1 MVVRCAKSLILYLML
16 EFDFPPLQPM
26 IFSVTSL
33 TNYLRE
39 VLETDEI
46 LRDVCVRGE
55 ISNFS
60 QPRSGH
66 LYFTL
71 KDNDSQ
77 LRCVMW
83 KGQTFRLRFN
93 PKDGQSVEAHG
104 AMSFYPAGGQVQLY
118 VDGMQPVG
126 EGQLYQEFLRRKA
139 RLEAEGLFAPEL
151 KRPIPQFPHHIGVVT
166 SPSGAALQ
174 DILNTLRRRLP
185 LARVTLAPTAVQGA
199 EAPAGIVSGLQSLNA
214 LPDLDLIIIAR
225 GGGSIEDLWSF
236 NDEAVAYA
244 IRASRV
250 PVISGVGH
258 ETDFTITDFAADLR
272 APTPTAAAELA
283 TPITSADLAAE
294 LLAINQ
300 SLVMGLKTRL
310 TSLRQDLLLA
320 ENRLQRHSPAQ
331 RVRTYLQFQDETRE
345 RFERAMS
352 HYLTQHQLKLQN
364 QTARLES
371 ISPMAVLR
379 RGFAIVSDAQTHKLI
394 SRLDQTHPDQAI
406 QIQLSDGKI
415 GATISGDTP

>member
-1 MVVRCAKSLILYLML
+1 ML
-16 EFDFPPLQPM
+16 EFDFPPLQPLV
-26 IFSVTSL
+26 FTVTALS
-33 TNYLRE
+33 NYLRE
-39 VLETDEI
+39 LLETDEI
-46 LRDVCVRGE
+46 LRDVWVRGE

-71 KDNDSQ
+71 KDSEAQ

-83 KGQTFRLRFN
+83 KSQTFGLRFN

-118 VDGMQPVG
+118 IDEMQPVG
-126 EGQLYQEFLRRKA
+126 EGQLYQEFLRLKA
-139 RLEAEGLFAPEL
+139 RLEAEGLFAAKL
-151 KRPIPQFPHHIGVVT
+151 KRPLPQFPRHIGVVT

-185 LARVTLAPTAVQGA
+185 LVRVTLAPTPVQGA
-199 EAPAGIVSGLQSLNA
+199 EAPAGIVAALHSLNS
-214 LPDLDLIIIAR
+214 LPDLDLIILAR

-236 NDEAVAYA
+236 NNESVAYA

-258 ETDFTITDFAADLR
+258 ETDFTIADFAADLR

-294 LLAINQ
+294 LLSIQQ
-300 SLVMGLKTRL
+300 SMNLSLKNKIA
-310 TSLRQDLLLA
+310 SLRQDLLLA
-320 ENRLQRHSPAQ
+320 ENRLQRHSPTQ
-331 RVRTYLQFQDETRE
+331 RVRTYLQFLDETRE
-345 RFERAMS
+345 RLERAMS
-352 HYLTQHQLKLQN
+352 HYLSQHQLKLQN
-364 QTARLES
+364 QIARLES
-371 ISPMAVLR
+371 VSPMAVLR
-379 RGFAIVSDAQTHKLI
+379 RGFAIISDAQTHQLI
-394 SRLDQTHPDQAI
+394 SRRNQTSQNQSI
-406 QIQLSDGKI
+406 QIQLSDGKVA
-415 GATISGDTP
+415 ATISGDIP

>member
-1 MVVRCAKSLILYLML
+1 ML

-26 IFSVTSL
+26 IFTVTSL
-33 TNYLRE
+33 SNYLRE
-39 VLETDEI
+39 VLESDEI
-46 LRDVCVRGE
+46 LRDVWVRGE

-71 KDNDSQ
+71 KDSEAQ

-83 KGQTFRLRFN
+83 KSQTFRLRFN
-93 PKDGQSVEAHG
+93 PKDGLSVEAHG
-104 AMSFYPAGGQVQLY
+104 AMSLYPAGGQVQLY
-118 VDGMQPVG
+118 IDEMQPVG
-126 EGQLYQEFLRRKA
+126 EGQLYQEFLRLKA
-139 RLEAEGLFAPEL
+139 RLEEEGLFASEL
-151 KRPIPQFPHHIGVVT
+151 KRPLPQFPRHIGVIT
-166 SPSGAALQ
+166 SASGAALQ

-185 LARVTLAPTAVQGA
+185 LVRVTLAPTPVQGV
-199 EAPAGIVSGLQSLNA
+199 EAPAGIVSAFQSLKT
-214 LPDLDLIIIAR
+214 LPDLDLIILAR

-244 IRASRV
+244 IRASHV

-258 ETDFTITDFAADLR
+258 ETDFTIADFAADLR

-294 LLAINQ
+294 LLAIRQN
-300 SLVMGLKTRL
+300 LNLNLKTRL
-310 TSLRQDLLLA
+310 SNLRQDLLLA

-331 RVRTYLQFQDETRE
+331 RVRTYLQSQDETRE
-345 RFERAMS
+345 RLERAMR
-352 HYLTQHQLKLQN
+352 HYLAERQLKLQN
-364 QTARLES
+364 QLARLES
-371 ISPMAVLR
+371 VSPMAVLR
-379 RGFAIVSDAQTHKLI
+379 RGFAIVSDAQTHQLI
-394 SRLDQTHPDQAI
+394 SRRNQTSPNQSI

-415 GATISGDTP
+415 AATISGDNS

>member
-1 MVVRCAKSLILYLML
+1 ML
-16 EFDFPPLQPM
+16 EFDFPPLQPLV
-26 IFSVTSL
+26 FTVTALS
-33 TNYLRE
+33 NYLRE
-39 VLETDEI
+39 LLETDEI
-46 LRDVCVRGE
+46 LRDVWVRGE

-71 KDNDSQ
+71 KDSEAQ

-83 KGQTFRLRFN
+83 KSQTFGLRFN

-118 VDGMQPVG
+118 IDEMQPVG
-126 EGQLYQEFLRRKA
+126 EGQLYQEFLRLKA
-139 RLEAEGLFAPEL
+139 RLEAEGLFAAEL
-151 KRPIPQFPHHIGVVT
+151 KRPLPQFPRHIGVVT

-185 LARVTLAPTAVQGA
+185 LVRVTLAPTPVQGA
-199 EAPAGIVSGLQSLNA
+199 EAPAGIVAALQSLNS
-214 LPDLDLIIIAR
+214 LPDLDLIILAR

-236 NDEAVAYA
+236 NDESVAYA

-258 ETDFTITDFAADLR
+258 ETDFTIADFAADLR

-294 LLAINQ
+294 LLSIQ
-300 SLVMGLKTRL
+300 QRLSLSLKNKIA
-310 TSLRQDLLLA
+310 SLRQDLLLA

-331 RVRTYLQFQDETRE
+331 RVRTYLQFLDETRE
-345 RFERAMS
+345 RLERAMS
-352 HYLTQHQLKLQN
+352 HYLSQHQLKLQN
-364 QTARLES
+364 QIARLES
-371 ISPMAVLR
+371 VSPMAVLR
-379 RGFAIVSDAQTHKLI
+379 RGFAIVSDAQTHQLI
-394 SRLDQTHPDQAI
+394 SRRNQISPNQSI
-406 QIQLSDGKI
+406 QIQLSDGKVA
-415 GATISGDTP
+415 ATISGDIP

>member
-1 MVVRCAKSLILYLML
+1 
-16 EFDFPPLQPM
+16 M

-258 ETDFTITDFAADLR
+258 ETDFTITDCAADLR

-320 ENRLQRHSPAQ
+320 EDRLQRHSPAQ

>member
-1 MVVRCAKSLILYLML
+1 ML
-16 EFDFPPLQPM
+16 EFDFPPLQPLV
-26 IFSVTSL
+26 FTVTALS
-33 TNYLRE
+33 NYLRE
-39 VLETDEI
+39 LLETDEI
-46 LRDVCVRGE
+46 LRDVWVRGE

-71 KDNDSQ
+71 KDSEAQ

-83 KGQTFRLRFN
+83 KNQTFGLRFN

-118 VDGMQPVG
+118 IDEMQPVG
-126 EGQLYQEFLRRKA
+126 EGQLYQEFLRLKA
-139 RLEAEGLFAPEL
+139 RLEAEGLFAAEL
-151 KRPIPQFPHHIGVVT
+151 KRPLPQFPRHIGVVT

-185 LARVTLAPTAVQGA
+185 LVRVTLAPTPVQGA
-199 EAPAGIVSGLQSLNA
+199 EAPAGIVAALQSLNS
-214 LPDLDLIIIAR
+214 LPDLDLIILAR

-236 NDEAVAYA
+236 NDASVAYA

-258 ETDFTITDFAADLR
+258 ETDFTIADFAADLR

-294 LLAINQ
+294 LLSIQ
-300 SLVMGLKTRL
+300 QRLSLSLKNKIA
-310 TSLRQDLLLA
+310 SLRQDLLLA

-331 RVRTYLQFQDETRE
+331 RVRTYLQFLDETRE
-345 RFERAMS
+345 RLERAMS
-352 HYLTQHQLKLQN
+352 HYLSQHQLKLQN
-364 QTARLES
+364 QIARLES
-371 ISPMAVLR
+371 VSPMAVLR
-379 RGFAIVSDAQTHKLI
+379 RGFAIVSDAQTHQLI
-394 SRLDQTHPDQAI
+394 SRRNQTSPNQSI
-406 QIQLSDGKI
+406 QIQLSDGKVA
-415 GATISGDTP
+415 ATISGDIP

>member
-1 MVVRCAKSLILYLML
+1 ML
-16 EFDFPPLQPM
+16 EFDFPPLQPLV
-26 IFSVTSL
+26 FTVTALSH
-33 TNYLRE
+33 YLRE
-39 VLETDEI
+39 LLETDEI
-46 LRDVCVRGE
+46 LRDVWVRGE

-71 KDNDSQ
+71 KDSESQ

-83 KGQTFRLRFN
+83 KSQTFGLRFN

-118 VDGMQPVG
+118 IDEMQPVG
-126 EGQLYQEFLRRKA
+126 EGQLYKEFLRLKA
-139 RLEAEGLFAPEL
+139 RLEAEGLFTAEL
-151 KRPIPQFPHHIGVVT
+151 KRPLPQFPRHIGVVT

-185 LARVTLAPTAVQGA
+185 LVRVTLAPTPVQGA
-199 EAPAGIVSGLQSLNA
+199 EAPAGIVAALQSLNS
-214 LPDLDLIIIAR
+214 LPDLDLIILAR

-236 NDEAVAYA
+236 NDASVAYA

-258 ETDFTITDFAADLR
+258 ETDFTIADFAADLR

-294 LLAINQ
+294 LLSIQQ
-300 SLVMGLKTRL
+300 SLNLSLKNKIA
-310 TSLRQDLLLA
+310 SLRQDLLLA

-331 RVRTYLQFQDETRE
+331 RVRTYLQFLDETRE
-345 RFERAMS
+345 RLERAMS
-352 HYLTQHQLKLQN
+352 HYLSQHQLKLQN
-364 QTARLES
+364 QIARLES
-371 ISPMAVLR
+371 VSPMAVLR
-379 RGFAIVSDAQTHKLI
+379 RGFAIVSDAQTHQLI
-394 SRLDQTHPDQAI
+394 SRRNQISPNQSI
-406 QIQLSDGKI
+406 QIQLSDGKVA
-415 GATISGDTP
+415 ATISGDIP

>member
-1 MVVRCAKSLILYLML
+1 MFES
-16 EFDFPPLQPM
+16 EFPPLQPLV
-26 IFSVTSL
+26 FTVTALS
-33 TNYLRE
+33 NYLRE
-39 VLETDEI
+39 LLETDEI
-46 LRDVCVRGE
+46 LRDVWVRGE

-71 KDNDSQ
+71 KDSEAQ

-83 KGQTFRLRFN
+83 KSQTFGLRFN

-118 VDGMQPVG
+118 VDEMQPVG
-126 EGQLYQEFLRRKA
+126 EGQLYQEFLRLKA
-139 RLEAEGLFAPEL
+139 RLEAEGLFAAEL
-151 KRPIPQFPHHIGVVT
+151 KRPLPQFPRHIGVVT

-185 LARVTLAPTAVQGA
+185 LVRVTLAPTPVQGA
-199 EAPAGIVSGLQSLNA
+199 EAPAGIVAALQSLNS
-214 LPDLDLIIIAR
+214 LPDLDLIILAR

-236 NDEAVAYA
+236 NDASVAYA

-258 ETDFTITDFAADLR
+258 ETDFTIADFAADLR

-294 LLAINQ
+294 LLSIQQ
-300 SLVMGLKTRL
+300 SLSFSLKNKIA
-310 TSLRQDLLLA
+310 SLRQDLLLA

-331 RVRTYLQFQDETRE
+331 RVRTYLQFLDETRE
-345 RFERAMS
+345 RLERAMS
-352 HYLTQHQLKLQN
+352 HYLSQHQLKLQN
-364 QTARLES
+364 QIARLES
-371 ISPMAVLR
+371 VSPMAVLR
-379 RGFAIVSDAQTHKLI
+379 RGFAIVSDAQTHQLI
-394 SRLDQTHPDQAI
+394 SRCNQISPNQSI
-406 QIQLSDGKI
+406 QIQLSDGKVA
-415 GATISGDTP
+415 ATISGDIP

>member
-1 MVVRCAKSLILYLML
+1 ML

-26 IFSVTSL
+26 VFTVTTLS
-33 TNYLRE
+33 NYLRE

-46 LRDVCVRGE
+46 LRDVWVRGE

-71 KDNDSQ
+71 KDSEAQ

-83 KGQTFRLRFN
+83 KSQTFALRFN

-104 AMSFYPAGGQVQLY
+104 AISFYPAGGQVQLY
-118 VDGMQPVG
+118 VDEMQPVG
-126 EGQLYQEFLRRKA
+126 EGQLYQEFLRLKA
-139 RLEAEGLFAPEL
+139 RLEAEGLFAAEL
-151 KRPIPQFPHHIGVVT
+151 KRPLPQFPRHIGIVT

-185 LARVTLAPTAVQGA
+185 LVRVTLAPTTVQGA
-199 EAPAGIVSGLQSLNA
+199 EAPAGIVAALQSLNS
-214 LPDLDLIIIAR
+214 LPDLDLIILAR

-236 NDEAVAYA
+236 NDASVAYA

-258 ETDFTITDFAADLR
+258 ETDFTIADFAADLR

-283 TPITSADLAAE
+283 TPITSAELAAE
-294 LLAINQ
+294 LLSIQQ
-300 SLVMGLKTRL
+300 SLSLSLKNKIA
-310 TSLRQDLLLA
+310 SLRQDLLLA

-331 RVRTYLQFQDETRE
+331 RVRTYLQFLDETRE
-345 RFERAMS
+345 RLERAMS
-352 HYLTQHQLKLQN
+352 HYLSQHQLKLQN
-364 QTARLES
+364 QIARLES
-371 ISPMAVLR
+371 VSPLAVLR
-379 RGFAIVSDAQTHKLI
+379 RGFAIVSDAQTHQLI
-394 SRLDQTHPDQAI
+394 SHCHQTSPNQSI
-406 QIQLSDGKI
+406 QIQLSDGKVA
-415 GATISGDTP
+415 ATISGEIP

>member
-1 MVVRCAKSLILYLML
+1 ML
-16 EFDFPPLQPM
+16 EFDFPPLQPLV
-26 IFSVTSL
+26 FTVTALS
-33 TNYLRE
+33 NYLRE
-39 VLETDEI
+39 LLETDEI
-46 LRDVCVRGE
+46 LRDVWVRGE

-71 KDNDSQ
+71 KDSEAQ

-83 KGQTFRLRFN
+83 KSQTFGLRFN

-118 VDGMQPVG
+118 IDEMQPVG
-126 EGQLYQEFLRRKA
+126 EGQLYQEFLRLKA
-139 RLEAEGLFAPEL
+139 RLEAEGLFAAEL
-151 KRPIPQFPHHIGVVT
+151 KRPLPQFPRHIGVVT

-185 LARVTLAPTAVQGA
+185 LVRVTLAPTPVQGA
-199 EAPAGIVSGLQSLNA
+199 EAPAGIVAALQSLNS
-214 LPDLDLIIIAR
+214 LPDLDLIILAR
-225 GGGSIEDLWSF
+225 GGGSIEDLWPF
-236 NDEAVAYA
+236 NDASVAYA

-258 ETDFTITDFAADLR
+258 ETDFTIADFAADLR

-294 LLAINQ
+294 LLSIQ
-300 SLVMGLKTRL
+300 QRLSLSLKNKIA
-310 TSLRQDLLLA
+310 SLRQDLLLA

-331 RVRTYLQFQDETRE
+331 RVRTYLQFLDETRE
-345 RFERAMS
+345 RLERAMS
-352 HYLTQHQLKLQN
+352 HYLSQHQLKLQN
-364 QTARLES
+364 QIARLES
-371 ISPMAVLR
+371 VSPMAVLR
-379 RGFAIVSDAQTHKLI
+379 RGFAIVSDAQTHQLI
-394 SRLDQTHPDQAI
+394 SRRNQTSPNQSI
-406 QIQLSDGKI
+406 QIQLSDGKVA
-415 GATISGDTP
+415 ATISGDIP

>member
-1 MVVRCAKSLILYLML
+1 ML

-26 IFSVTSL
+26 VFTVTTL

-46 LRDVCVRGE
+46 LRDVWVRGE

-71 KDNDSQ
+71 KDNDAQ

-83 KGQTFRLRFN
+83 KGQTFRLRFS

-118 VDGMQPVG
+118 VDEMQPVG
-126 EGQLYQEFLRRKA
+126 EGQLFQEFLRLKA

-151 KRPIPQFPHHIGVVT
+151 KRPIPQFPRHIGVIT
-166 SPSGAALQ
+166 SASGAALQ

-199 EAPAGIVSGLQSLNA
+199 EAPGGIVGAFQSLKT
-214 LPDLDLIIIAR
+214 LPDLDLIILAR
-225 GGGSIEDLWSF
+225 GGGSIEDLWPF

-244 IRASRV
+244 IRASHV

-258 ETDFTITDFAADLR
+258 ETDFTIADFAADLR

-283 TPITSADLAAE
+283 TPITSSDLRAE
-294 LLAINQ
+294 LIATNQ
-300 SLVMGLKTRL
+300 LMATSLKSKL

-331 RVRTYLQFQDETRE
+331 RVRTFLQFQDETRE
-345 RFERAMS
+345 RLERAMS
-352 HYLTQHQLKLQN
+352 HYLAQHQLKLQS
-364 QTARLES
+364 QVARLES
-371 ISPMAVLR
+371 VSPMAVLR
-379 RGFAIVSDAQTHKLI
+379 RGFAIVTDAQTHQLI
-394 SRLDQTHPDQAI
+394 SRRNQTSPNQSI

-415 GATISGDTP
+415 AATISGDTP

>member
-1 MVVRCAKSLILYLML
+1 
-16 EFDFPPLQPM
+16 M
-26 IFSVTSL
+26 IFTVTTLS
-33 TNYLRE
+33 NYLRE

-46 LRDVCVRGE
+46 LRDVWVRGE
-55 ISNFS
+55 ISNFT

-71 KDNDSQ
+71 KDNDAQ
-77 LRCVMW
+77 LKCVMW
-83 KGQTFRLRFN
+83 KSQTFRLRFN

-118 VDGMQPVG
+118 VDEMQPVG
-126 EGQLYQEFLRRKA
+126 EGQLYQEFLRLKA
-139 RLEAEGLFAPEL
+139 RLDAEGLFAPDL
-151 KRPIPQFPHHIGVVT
+151 KRPIPQFPRHIGVIT
-166 SPSGAALQ
+166 SASGAALQ

-199 EAPAGIVSGLQSLNA
+199 EAPGGIVGAFQSLKT
-214 LPDLDLIIIAR
+214 LPDLDLIILAR
-225 GGGSIEDLWSF
+225 GGGSIEDLWPF

-244 IRASRV
+244 IRASHV

-258 ETDFTITDFAADLR
+258 ETDFTIADFAADLR

-283 TPITSADLAAE
+283 TPITSSDLRAE
-294 LLAINQ
+294 LIAINQ
-300 SLVMGLKTRL
+300 LMATSLKSKL

-331 RVRTYLQFQDETRE
+331 RVRTFLQFQDETRE
-345 RFERAMS
+345 RLERAMR
-352 HYLTQHQLKLQN
+352 HYLSQHELKLQN
-364 QTARLES
+364 QIARLES
-371 ISPMAVLR
+371 VSPMAVLR
-379 RGFAIVSDAQTHKLI
+379 RGFAIVTDAQTHQLI
-394 SRLDQTHPDQAI
+394 SRRNQTSQNQAI

-415 GATISGDTP
+415 AATISGDTP

>member
-1 MVVRCAKSLILYLML
+1 ML
-16 EFDFPPLQPM
+16 EFDFPPLQPLV
-26 IFSVTSL
+26 FTVTALS
-33 TNYLRE
+33 NYLRE
-39 VLETDEI
+39 LLETDEI
-46 LRDVCVRGE
+46 LRDAWVRGE

-71 KDNDSQ
+71 KDSEAQ

-83 KGQTFRLRFN
+83 KSQTFGLRFN

-118 VDGMQPVG
+118 VDEMQPVG
-126 EGQLYQEFLRRKA
+126 EGQLYQEFLRLKA
-139 RLEAEGLFAPEL
+139 RLEAEGLFAAEL
-151 KRPIPQFPHHIGVVT
+151 KRPLPQFPRHIGVVT

-185 LARVTLAPTAVQGA
+185 LVRVTLAPTPVQGA
-199 EAPAGIVSGLQSLNA
+199 EAPAGIVAALQSLNS
-214 LPDLDLIIIAR
+214 LPDLDLIILAR

-236 NDEAVAYA
+236 NDASVAYA

-258 ETDFTITDFAADLR
+258 ETDFTIADFAADLR

-294 LLAINQ
+294 LLSIQQ
-300 SLVMGLKTRL
+300 SLNLSLKNKIA
-310 TSLRQDLLLA
+310 SLRQDLLLA

-331 RVRTYLQFQDETRE
+331 RVRTYLQFLDETRE
-345 RFERAMS
+345 RLERAMS
-352 HYLTQHQLKLQN
+352 HYLSQHQLKLQN
-364 QTARLES
+364 QIARLES
-371 ISPMAVLR
+371 VSPMAVLR
-379 RGFAIVSDAQTHKLI
+379 RGFAIVSDAQTHQLI
-394 SRLDQTHPDQAI
+394 SRCNQISPNQSI
-406 QIQLSDGKI
+406 QIQLSDGKVA
-415 GATISGDTP
+415 ATISGDIP

>member
-1 MVVRCAKSLILYLML
+1 ML
-16 EFDFPPLQPM
+16 EFDFPPLQPLV
-26 IFSVTSL
+26 FTVTALS
-33 TNYLRE
+33 NYLRE
-39 VLETDEI
+39 LLETDEI
-46 LRDVCVRGE
+46 LRDVWVRGE

-71 KDNDSQ
+71 KDSEAQ

-83 KGQTFRLRFN
+83 KSQTFGLRFN

-118 VDGMQPVG
+118 VDEMQPVG
-126 EGQLYQEFLRRKA
+126 EGQLYQEFLRLKA
-139 RLEAEGLFAPEL
+139 RLEAEGLFAAEL
-151 KRPIPQFPHHIGVVT
+151 KRPLPQFPRHIGVVT

-185 LARVTLAPTAVQGA
+185 LVRVTLAPTPVQGA
-199 EAPAGIVSGLQSLNA
+199 EAPAGIVAALQSLNS
-214 LPDLDLIIIAR
+214 LPDLDLIILAR

-236 NDEAVAYA
+236 NDASVAYA

-258 ETDFTITDFAADLR
+258 ETDFTIADFAADLR

-294 LLAINQ
+294 LLSIQQ
-300 SLVMGLKTRL
+300 SLNLSLKNKIA
-310 TSLRQDLLLA
+310 SLRQDLLLA

-331 RVRTYLQFQDETRE
+331 RVRTYLQFLDETRE
-345 RFERAMS
+345 RLERAMS
-352 HYLTQHQLKLQN
+352 HYLSQHQLKLQN
-364 QTARLES
+364 QIARLES
-371 ISPMAVLR
+371 VSPMAVLR
-379 RGFAIVSDAQTHKLI
+379 RGFAIVSDAQTHQLI
-394 SRLDQTHPDQAI
+394 SRCNQISPNQSI
-406 QIQLSDGKI
+406 QIQLSDGKVA
-415 GATISGDTP
+415 ATISGDIP

>member
-1 MVVRCAKSLILYLML
+1 ML

-26 IFSVTSL
+26 VFTVTTL

-46 LRDVCVRGE
+46 MRDVWVRGE

-71 KDNDSQ
+71 KDNEAQ

-83 KGQTFRLRFN
+83 KGQAFRLRFN

-118 VDGMQPVG
+118 VDEMQPVG
-126 EGQLYQEFLRRKA
+126 EGQLYQEYLRLKA

-151 KRPIPQFPHHIGVVT
+151 KRPLPQFPRHIGVIT
-166 SPSGAALQ
+166 SASGAALQ

-185 LARVTLAPTAVQGA
+185 LARVTLAPTPVQGA
-199 EAPAGIVSGLQSLNA
+199 EAPAGIVSAFQLLKS
-214 LPDLDLIIIAR
+214 LPDLDLIILAR

-244 IRASRV
+244 IRASHV

-258 ETDFTITDFAADLR
+258 ETDFTIADFAADLR

-283 TPITSADLAAE
+283 TPITSADLASE
-294 LLAINQ
+294 LLAIRQDLN
-300 SLVMGLKTRL
+300 LNLKTKM
-310 TSLRQDLLLA
+310 SIMRQDLLLA
-320 ENRLQRHSPAQ
+320 ENRLQRHSPGQ
-331 RVRTYLQFQDETRE
+331 RVRTYLQSQDETRE
-345 RFERAMS
+345 RLERAMS
-352 HYLTQHQLKLQN
+352 HYLSQHQLKLQN
-364 QTARLES
+364 QLARLES
-371 ISPMAVLR
+371 VSPMAVLK
-379 RGFAIVSDAQTHKLI
+379 RGFAIVSDAQTHQLI
-394 SRLDQTHPDQAI
+394 SRSNQTSPNQPI

-415 GATISGDTP
+415 TATISGDNA

>member
-1 MVVRCAKSLILYLML
+1 ML

-26 IFSVTSL
+26 IFTVTSL
-33 TNYLRE
+33 SNYLRE
-39 VLETDEI
+39 VLESDEI
-46 LRDVCVRGE
+46 LRDVWVRGE

-71 KDNDSQ
+71 KDSEAQ

-83 KGQTFRLRFN
+83 KSQTFRLRFS
-93 PKDGQSVEAHG
+93 PKDGLSVEAHG
-104 AMSFYPAGGQVQLY
+104 AMSLYPAGGQVQLY
-118 VDGMQPVG
+118 IDEMQPVG
-126 EGQLYQEFLRRKA
+126 EGQLYQEFLRLKA

-151 KRPIPQFPHHIGVVT
+151 KRPLPQFPRHIGVIT
-166 SPSGAALQ
+166 SSSGAALQ

-185 LARVTLAPTAVQGA
+185 LVRVTLAPTPVQGA
-199 EAPAGIVSGLQSLNA
+199 EAPAGIVGAFQALKT
-214 LPDLDLIIIAR
+214 LPDLDLIILAR

-244 IRASRV
+244 IRASHV

-258 ETDFTITDFAADLR
+258 ETDFTIADFAADLR

-294 LLAINQ
+294 LLAIRQN
-300 SLVMGLKTRL
+300 LNLNLKTRL
-310 TSLRQDLLLA
+310 SNLRQGLLLA

-331 RVRTYLQFQDETRE
+331 RVRTYLQSQDETRE
-345 RFERAMS
+345 RLERAMR
-352 HYLTQHQLKLQN
+352 HYLAERQLKLQN
-364 QTARLES
+364 QIARLES
-371 ISPMAVLR
+371 VSPMAVLR
-379 RGFAIVSDAQTHKLI
+379 RGFAIVSDTQTHQLI
-394 SRLDQTHPDQAI
+394 SRRNQTSPNQSI

-415 GATISGDTP
+415 AATISGDTP

>member
-1 MVVRCAKSLILYLML
+1 ML

-26 IFSVTSL
+26 IFTVTSL
-33 TNYLRE
+33 SNYLRE
-39 VLETDEI
+39 VLESDEI
-46 LRDVCVRGE
+46 LRDVWVRGE

-71 KDNDSQ
+71 KDSEAQ

-83 KGQTFRLRFN
+83 KSQTFRLRFN
-93 PKDGQSVEAHG
+93 PKDGLSVEAHG
-104 AMSFYPAGGQVQLY
+104 AMSLYPAGGQVQLY
-118 VDGMQPVG
+118 IDEMQPVG
-126 EGQLYQEFLRRKA
+126 EGQLYQEFLRLKA
-139 RLEAEGLFAPEL
+139 RLEEEGLFASEL
-151 KRPIPQFPHHIGVVT
+151 KRPLPQFPRHIGVIT
-166 SPSGAALQ
+166 SASGAALQ

-185 LARVTLAPTAVQGA
+185 LVRVTLAPTPVQGA
-199 EAPAGIVSGLQSLNA
+199 EAPAGIVSAFQMLKT
-214 LPDLDLIIIAR
+214 LPDLDLIILAR

-244 IRASRV
+244 IRASHV

-258 ETDFTITDFAADLR
+258 ETDFTIADFAADLR

-294 LLAINQ
+294 LLAIRQN
-300 SLVMGLKTRL
+300 LNLNLKTRL
-310 TSLRQDLLLA
+310 SNLRQGLLLA

-331 RVRTYLQFQDETRE
+331 RVRTYLQSQDETRE
-345 RFERAMS
+345 RLERAMR
-352 HYLTQHQLKLQN
+352 HYLAERQLKLQN
-364 QTARLES
+364 QLARLES
-371 ISPMAVLR
+371 VSPMAVLR
-379 RGFAIVSDAQTHKLI
+379 RGFAIVSDAQTHQLI
-394 SRLDQTHPDQAI
+394 SRRNQTSPNQSI

-415 GATISGDTP
+415 AATISGDNS

>member
-1 MVVRCAKSLILYLML
+1 MF

-46 LRDVCVRGE
+46 LRDVWVRGE

>member
-1 MVVRCAKSLILYLML
+1 ML
-16 EFDFPPLQPM
+16 EFDFPPLQPLV
-26 IFSVTSL
+26 FTVTALS
-33 TNYLRE
+33 NYLRE
-39 VLETDEI
+39 LLETDEI
-46 LRDVCVRGE
+46 LRDVWVRGE

-71 KDNDSQ
+71 KDSEAQ

-83 KGQTFRLRFN
+83 KSQTFALRFN

-104 AMSFYPAGGQVQLY
+104 AISFYPAGGQVQLY
-118 VDGMQPVG
+118 VDEMQPVG
-126 EGQLYQEFLRRKA
+126 EGQLYQEFLRLKA
-139 RLEAEGLFAPEL
+139 RLEAEGLFAAEL
-151 KRPIPQFPHHIGVVT
+151 KRPLPQFPHHIGVVT

-185 LARVTLAPTAVQGA
+185 LVRVTLAPTAVQGA
-199 EAPAGIVSGLQSLNA
+199 EAPAGIVAALQSLNS
-214 LPDLDLIIIAR
+214 LPDLDLIILAR

-236 NDEAVAYA
+236 NDASVAYA

-258 ETDFTITDFAADLR
+258 ETDFTIADFAADLR

-294 LLAINQ
+294 LLSIQQ
-300 SLVMGLKTRL
+300 SLSLSLKNKIA
-310 TSLRQDLLLA
+310 SLRQDLLLA

-331 RVRTYLQFQDETRE
+331 RVRTYLQFLDETRE
-345 RFERAMS
+345 RLERAMS
-352 HYLTQHQLKLQN
+352 HYLSQHQLKLQN
-364 QTARLES
+364 QIARLES
-371 ISPMAVLR
+371 VSPLAVLR
-379 RGFAIVSDAQTHKLI
+379 RGFAIVSDAQTHQLI
-394 SRLDQTHPDQAI
+394 SRRHQTSPNQSI
-406 QIQLSDGKI
+406 QIQLSDGKVA
-415 GATISGDTP
+415 ATISGEIP

>member
-1 MVVRCAKSLILYLML
+1 ML

-26 IFSVTSL
+26 VFTVTTLS
-33 TNYLRE
+33 NYLRE

-46 LRDVCVRGE
+46 LRDVWVRGE
-55 ISNFS
+55 ISNFT

-77 LRCVMW
+77 LKCVMW

-118 VDGMQPVG
+118 VDEMQPVG
-126 EGQLYQEFLRRKA
+126 EGQLYQEFLRLKA

-151 KRPIPQFPHHIGVVT
+151 KRPLPQFPGHIGVIT

-199 EAPAGIVSGLQSLNA
+199 EAPAGIVGAFQSLNT
-214 LPDLDLIIIAR
+214 LPDLDLIILAR

-258 ETDFTITDFAADLR
+258 ETDFTIADFAADLR

-283 TPITSADLAAE
+283 TPITSADLAGE
-294 LLAINQ
+294 LASIQQGLNQ
-300 SLVMGLKTRL
+300 SLISRL
-310 TSLRQDLLLA
+310 GNLRQDLLLA
-320 ENRLQRHSPAQ
+320 ENRLQRHSPVQ
-331 RVRTYLQFQDETRE
+331 RVRTSLQFHDETQA

-352 HYLTQHQLKLQN
+352 HYLEHHQLKLQN
-364 QTARLES
+364 QIARLES
-371 ISPMAVLR
+371 VSPLAVLR
-379 RGFAIVSDAQTHKLI
+379 RGFAIVSDAQTHQVI
-394 SRLDQTHPDQAI
+394 SCRNQTSPNQPI
-406 QIQLSDGKI
+406 QIQVSDGKI
-415 GATISGDTP
+415 AATISGEPS

>member
-199 EAPAGIVSGLQSLNA
+199 EAPAGIVSGLESLNA

-331 RVRTYLQFQDETRE
+331 RVRTYLQFRM
-345 RFERAMS
+345 R
-352 HYLTQHQLKLQN
+352 
-364 QTARLES
+364 
-371 ISPMAVLR
+371 P
-379 RGFAIVSDAQTHKLI
+379 
-394 SRLDQTHPDQAI
+394 
-406 QIQLSDGKI
+406 
-415 GATISGDTP
+415 

>member
-1 MVVRCAKSLILYLML
+1 ML
-16 EFDFPPLQPM
+16 EFDFPPLQPLV
-26 IFSVTSL
+26 FTVTALS
-33 TNYLRE
+33 NYLRE
-39 VLETDEI
+39 LLETDEI
-46 LRDVCVRGE
+46 LRDVWVRGE

-71 KDNDSQ
+71 KDSEAQ

-83 KGQTFRLRFN
+83 KNQTFGLRFN

-118 VDGMQPVG
+118 IDEMQPVG
-126 EGQLYQEFLRRKA
+126 EGQLYQEFLRLKA
-139 RLEAEGLFAPEL
+139 RLEAEGLFAAEL
-151 KRPIPQFPHHIGVVT
+151 KRPLPQFPRHIGVVT

-185 LARVTLAPTAVQGA
+185 LVRVTLAPTPVQGA
-199 EAPAGIVSGLQSLNA
+199 EAPAGIVAALQSLNS
-214 LPDLDLIIIAR
+214 LPDLDLIILAR

-236 NDEAVAYA
+236 NDESVAYA

-258 ETDFTITDFAADLR
+258 ETDFTIADFAADLR

-294 LLAINQ
+294 LLSIQQ
-300 SLVMGLKTRL
+300 SLSLSLKNKIA
-310 TSLRQDLLLA
+310 SLRQDLLLA
-320 ENRLQRHSPAQ
+320 ENRLLRHSPAQ
-331 RVRTYLQFQDETRE
+331 RVRTYLQFLDETRE
-345 RFERAMS
+345 RLERAMS
-352 HYLTQHQLKLQN
+352 HYLSQHQLKLQN
-364 QTARLES
+364 QIARLES
-371 ISPMAVLR
+371 VSPMAVLR
-379 RGFAIVSDAQTHKLI
+379 RGFAIVSDAQTHQLI
-394 SRLDQTHPDQAI
+394 SRRNQISPNQSI
-406 QIQLSDGKI
+406 QIQLSDGKVA
-415 GATISGDTP
+415 ATISGDIP